1 MVRELVMGTKM
12 AAALVLRH
20 RMRRS
25 GRIIS
30 NADNNFPT
38 GYTKQHHSCHLWSP
52 PSAAGIL
59 GIIKKLGKDSVERQ
73 SEQLGEAEKFYG
85 EHSQIVAGEAS
96 ATIFIDH
103 SNDGPGIGTA
113 LIAASHSQC
122 RGCGI
127 LIKVKGRVFWLNEL
141 DILLLLLYIF
151 FFLFIGT
158 TCGNPTSRDGTSK
171 SLIYTP
177 AEQWSVGACSSEEPL
192 NIGHQT
198 IILIVQ
204 QPLTPGILEER
215 RTSILASINFLS

>member
-1 MVRELVMGTKM
+1 MVRELVMGKKM

-38 GYTKQHHSCHLWSP
+38 GSTPNSTIVAICGAHL
-52 PSAAGIL
+52 SAAGIL

-177 AEQWSVGACSSEEPL
+177 AEQWSVG
-192 NIGHQT
+192 
-198 IILIVQ
+198 VQ
-204 QPLTPGILEER
+204 
-215 RTSILASINFLS
+215 